1 MSDHVFI
8 ITGGGTGAKVAESFI
23 HLCATGR
30 GPQNVHILM
39 VDTDASNGNIMRARK
54 TADAYNEMQRYD
66 WSVKTT
72 ASSSRWNP
80 LASRE
85 EVKAGLFG
93 TDITLYS
100 LTEPL
105 DTVISG
111 GLNTA
116 STTEEKTRQVLE
128 LLYDESEREAKCKD
142 GFRARPNL
150 GCLHLSEHLNNVLV
164 NNENAQNFLSALAN
178 AATGTSTNVPVMV
191 TASVFGGTGASL
203 IPVVRE
209 CVERALERTQG
220 TMVNKDRL
228 QWNAIKILP
237 HYQPRERKESV
248 DPDRFLLDTA
258 SALQFYSKVY
268 RTSDA
273 MYDGVYVIGSDNP
286 GRNQVEARLGSTE
299 QSNPPYFEEFMAG
312 LAMLDAIGQP
322 GGDRRKQVRVFVP
335 DSNQAKLQ
343 WQHLPYDNTAA
354 LREQFAYLLH
364 LAAFHLRQGGQEDFS
379 KGLDRMI
386 TSMSPGHLKQ
396 LGWYNSIIDQWAN
409 SHFPQYQQAGKR
421 DRPALIQ
428 DGTGAGEWTFG
439 ARQTEVAEYF
449 ARLLLWAES
458 TLKGGEVSLLSHTKS
473 DYSAIHQ
480 AMANVSADDVEVDQE
495 ETDTAM
501 VRTLRAALAAM
512 ARLHHNDVRL
522 KVDVDAFRLIDS
534 DNCIPLSITT
544 PEVHQA
550 LRLNKRDS
558 IPDEYTRTQVA

>member
-30 GPQNVHILM
+30 GPKNVHILM
-39 VDTDASNGNIMRARK
+39 VDTDASNGNVMRTRK
-54 TADAYNEMQRYD
+54 TADAYNEMQQYD
-66 WSVKTT
+66 WNVKTT
-72 ASSSRWNP
+72 ASSSSWNP
-80 LASRE
+80 LASSE
-85 EVKAGLFG
+85 DVEAGLFG
-93 TDITLYS
+93 TDITLYR

-116 STTEEKTRQVLE
+116 STTDDKTRQVLE
-128 LLYDESEREAKCKD
+128 LLYDESEREATCED

-164 NNENAQNFLSALAN
+164 HNENAKNFLSALAN
-178 AATGTSTNVPVMV
+178 AATGSSTNVPVMV

-209 CVERALERTQG
+209 CVERALDRTQG
-220 TMVNKDRL
+220 TMVNKEGL

-237 HYQPRERKESV
+237 HYQPRERKASV

-286 GRNQVEARLGSTE
+286 GRNQVEAHLGSTA
-299 QSNPPYFEEFMAG
+299 QSNPAYFEEFMAG

-322 GGDRRKQVRVFVP
+322 SGSEQTQVRVFVP
-335 DSNQAKLQ
+335 DGNQAQLQ
-343 WQHLPYDNTAA
+343 WQHLPYANTGV

-386 TSMSPGHLKQ
+386 ASMSPGHLKQ
-396 LGWYNSIIDQWAN
+396 LGWYSSVIDRWAN
-409 SHFPQYQQAGKR
+409 NHFPQYQQAGKR
-421 DRPALIQ
+421 DRPALVQ
-428 DGTGAGEWTFG
+428 DGAGAGEWTFG
-439 ARQTEVAEYF
+439 AKRTEVAEYF
-449 ARLLLWAES
+449 ARLLLWAET
-458 TLKGGEVSLLSHTKS
+458 TLKGGEVDLLANTKS

-480 AMANVSADDVEVDQE
+480 AMANVGENDVDVDQE
-495 ETDTAM
+495 ESDTAM

-522 KVDVDAFRLIDS
+522 EVDVDVFQLIDS
-534 DNCIPLSITT
+534 DGCIPLGITT

-550 LRLNKRDS
+550 LRLNRRNG